1 MILPARLTAPFLR
14 SVCLISIIR
23 IVIITRLEFSD
34 VPYEFAVVAYWG
46 AAEVYLAIICAC
58 LTTLKP
64 FLVRFFPALLGTTHA
79 TATYDPNS
87 AVRRT
92 GVTAS
97 VQRTQVTVKDD
108 EERCFTRL
116 DDDSSDKSA
125 DIHDSAAM
133 YELDQQVQ
141 RGSYLL
147 SPVSKA
153 HLKLGLY

>member
-1 MILPARLTAPFLR
+1 
-14 SVCLISIIR
+14 
-23 IVIITRLEFSD
+23 
-34 VPYEFAVVAYWG
+34 VAYWG
-46 AAEVYLAIICAC
+46 AVEVYLAIICAC

-79 TATYDPNS
+79 ATYDSNS

-97 VQRTQVTVKDD
+97 VQRTQVTVRDD

-125 DIHDSAAM
+125 DIHNPAAM

-141 RGSYLL
+141 RGSYQL
-147 SPVSKA
+147 SPISKA